1 VTTTS
6 TGEERAVLT
15 DKYKKSSYS
24 GNGGCVEIKY
34 VSASSCY
41 RGGCVE
47 VGFGGDTGDKVF
59 VRDSKDPSKPPHT
72 FTRREWQAF
81 LDGARAGEFDLP
93 A

>member
-1 VTTTS
+1 M
-6 TGEERAVLT
+6 LT
-15 DKYKKSSYS
+15 DKYKKSSFCGS
-24 GNGGCVEIKY
+24 GN
-34 VSASSCY
+34 
-41 RGGCVE
+41 CVE

>member
-1 VTTTS
+1 M
-6 TGEERAVLT
+6 LT

-24 GNGGCVEIKY
+24 GN
-34 VSASSCY
+34 
-41 RGGCVE
+41 GGCVE